1 MPHAQGGRLLVRG
14 GGGGGVDRL
23 EWDRG
28 SATRCAAQATAAGL
42 VAGLMGVGGG
52 ILLGPLMLH
61 MGAHP
66 LLFLHPPTHFS
77 HMSHPTFPIS
87 HLLFLFFRCP
97 SRSELC
103 DDGDDDPPHFFF
115 GCRRIPRCSAGTAT
129 HTPTTPSCMPQP
141 SLHITATHT
150 PSCRPHLQTTTPI
163 SHLTQVP
170 LDYSLAFGL
179 VSCAGAYVGKRCV
192 TSLVREHRC
201 ASMIVLLLG
210 GLIALSVISVGFA
223 GALGV
228 RRQWLS
234 HAHPLAAFAIKPFCA
249 D

>member
-1 MPHAQGGRLLVRG
+1 M
-14 GGGGGVDRL
+14 
-23 EWDRG
+23 
-28 SATRCAAQATAAGL
+28 
-42 VAGLMGVGGG
+42 
-52 ILLGPLMLH
+52 
-61 MGAHP
+61 
-66 LLFLHPPTHFS
+66 
-77 HMSHPTFPIS
+77 
-87 HLLFLFFRCP
+87 
-97 SRSELC
+97 
-103 DDGDDDPPHFFF
+103 
-115 GCRRIPRCSAGTAT
+115 
-129 HTPTTPSCMPQP
+129 
-141 SLHITATHT
+141 
-150 PSCRPHLQTTTPI
+150 
-163 SHLTQVP
+163 P

>member
-1 MPHAQGGRLLVRG
+1 MHA
-14 GGGGGVDRL
+14 
-23 EWDRG
+23 
-28 SATRCAAQATAAGL
+28 
-42 VAGLMGVGGG
+42 
-52 ILLGPLMLH
+52 
-61 MGAHP
+61 
-66 LLFLHPPTHFS
+66 
-77 HMSHPTFPIS
+77 
-87 HLLFLFFRCP
+87 
-97 SRSELC
+97 
-103 DDGDDDPPHFFF
+103 
-115 GCRRIPRCSAGTAT
+115 
-129 HTPTTPSCMPQP
+129 TTQ
-141 SLHITATHT
+141 LHIYCHTH
-150 PSCRPHLQTTTPI
+150 PILQTTLIDHTPI